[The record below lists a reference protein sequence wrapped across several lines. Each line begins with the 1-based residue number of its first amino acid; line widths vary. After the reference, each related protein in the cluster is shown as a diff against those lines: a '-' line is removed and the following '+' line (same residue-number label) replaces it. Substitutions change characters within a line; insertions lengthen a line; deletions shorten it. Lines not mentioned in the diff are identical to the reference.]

1 MPFYQINGTMVHMRG
16 TKLPPP
22 CSAKVVLKGSLDAAL
37 TCNWCRVPSGYLCDR
52 PVDGGR
58 TCDRALCEA
67 HAFEVG
73 KNRHYCPECRADHI
87 DNPAQNGLFTSL
99 VQP

>member
-1 MPFYQINGTMVHMRG
+1 MPFYRLKTGIVHMRG
-16 TKLPPP
+16 TKLPKP
-22 CSAKVVLKGSLDAAL
+22 CAAKFGIGDQQQYCMEISAF
-37 TCNWCRVPSGYLCDR
+37 LCDG
-52 PVDGGR
+52 PTGGGH
-58 TCDRALCEA
+58 TCDRALCDA

-87 DNPAQNGLFTSL
+87 DNAAQPGLFTQL

>member
-1 MPFYQINGTMVHMRG
+1 MPFYRMKGVGTVHIRG
-16 TKLPPP
+16 TKPPKP
-22 CSAKVVLKGSLDAAL
+22 CAAKFGIGDQQQYCMEMSAF
-37 TCNWCRVPSGYLCDR
+37 LCDG
-52 PVDGGR
+52 PVGGGH

-87 DNPAQNGLFTSL
+87 DNPAQPGLFTHL

>member
-1 MPFYQINGTMVHMRG
+1 MPFYRFNGQTVHMRG
-16 TKLPPP
+16 SKLPKP
-22 CSAKVVLKGSLDAAL
+22 CSASIGLNTSDGRPMAICAQMSAF
-37 TCNWCRVPSGYLCDR
+37 LCDG
-52 PVDGGR
+52 PVGGGH

-87 DNPAQNGLFTSL
+87 DNPAQGGLFTSL
-99 VQP
+99 VQS